1 MVTATTITATTEAST
16 VRNANASHVGNISR
30 TSRLHEKR
38 VKLINNIF
46 ASSYLHINH
55 LHDVA
60 NHQPLCMGAGKG
72 KGNKGG
78 KKKKGYMKIFMIGA
92 ALKAKLE
99 MLLKLL
105 SFHLQLK
112 FFAIAAIGLIVNI
125 ARFWLD
131 VKKGQAPQK
140 VSGRWLW

>member
-16 VRNANASHVGNISR
+16 VRNANASHVGNIFR

-38 VKLINNIF
+38 VKLITIF
-46 ASSYLHINH
+46 LLLLLIFTLTTCTMSPIINH
-55 LHDVA
+55 Y
-60 NHQPLCMGAGKG
+60 MGAGKG

>member
-1 MVTATTITATTEAST
+1 MKLFMV
-16 VRNANASHVGNISR
+16 
-30 TSRLHEKR
+30 
-38 VKLINNIF
+38 
-46 ASSYLHINH
+46 
-55 LHDVA
+55 
-60 NHQPLCMGAGKG
+60 
-72 KGNKGG
+72 
-78 KKKKGYMKIFMIGA
+78 GA

-140 VSGRWLW
+140 VTLTKLETTWSDKFSLKIEWLVETSIFYWPLLMLILYEISSIYSFTKRWFPKKKLFVTAQLFKK

>member
-1 MVTATTITATTEAST
+1 MFFT
-16 VRNANASHVGNISR
+16 
-30 TSRLHEKR
+30 
-38 VKLINNIF
+38 
-46 ASSYLHINH
+46 
-55 LHDVA
+55 
-60 NHQPLCMGAGKG
+60 GKG
-72 KGNKGG
+72 KKGGSKGG

-112 FFAIAAIGLIVNI
+112 FFAIAAIGLIINI

-131 VKKGQAPQK
+131 VKKGQTPQK
-140 VSGRWLW
+140 VIL

>member
-1 MVTATTITATTEAST
+1 
-16 VRNANASHVGNISR
+16 
-30 TSRLHEKR
+30 
-38 VKLINNIF
+38 
-46 ASSYLHINH
+46 
-55 LHDVA
+55 
-60 NHQPLCMGAGKG
+60 
-72 KGNKGG
+72 
-78 KKKKGYMKIFMIGA
+78 MKIFMIGA

-112 FFAIAAIGLIVNI
+112 FFAIASIGLIVNI

-140 VSGRWLW
+140 VSEQLKTTHSLTFIFVFWVMMICTIKIR

>member
-1 MVTATTITATTEAST
+1 MSFVSGAWLMSYCQLFAGK
-16 VRNANASHVGNISR
+16 N
-30 TSRLHEKR
+30 RLHQ
-38 VKLINNIF
+38 IT
-46 ASSYLHINH
+46 
-55 LHDVA
+55 
-60 NHQPLCMGAGKG
+60 GKG

-140 VSGRWLW
+140 VSDFN

>member
-1 MVTATTITATTEAST
+1 MKVFMV
-16 VRNANASHVGNISR
+16 
-30 TSRLHEKR
+30 
-38 VKLINNIF
+38 
-46 ASSYLHINH
+46 
-55 LHDVA
+55 
-60 NHQPLCMGAGKG
+60 
-72 KGNKGG
+72 
-78 KKKKGYMKIFMIGA
+78 GA

-140 VSGRWLW
+140 VNKGFIHINFQEF